1 MGHDMLTH
9 GNVPMRSFI
18 TTAIA
23 GVAVAILFG
32 SGTPAAWAD
41 NSPGRHGA
49 QPSLFAPRKPMFQA
63 GKPISL
69 LIAAGGSAEHHGQQE
84 DKLGFLGLKRYDL
97 GIYTLIVFGLLVWIV
112 NKYAWPYIREGLEKR
127 EANIRAAL
135 AEAQKERDE
144 AKALLVQAK
153 KQLEEAAVQ
162 VRTMLEEARRDA
174 EALRAAEREAGAREA
189 AAERERARRE
199 IAAARDAALAEIY
212 DRAVELA
219 AILSAKVLARNIT
232 PEDHR
237 RLLDEAVAELQ
248 RSVTTAA

>member
-1 MGHDMLTH
+1 MNART
-9 GNVPMRSFI
+9 FI
-18 TTAIA
+18 VV
-23 GVAVAILFG
+23 VAVVLGGMSNVRGDVATP
-32 SGTPAAWAD
+32 SAAAAVASPAAWGVPA
-41 NSPGRHGA
+41 
-49 QPSLFAPRKPMFQA
+49 LFAEA
-63 GKPISL
+63 TS
-69 LIAAGGSAEHHGQQE
+69 AHGSSHAQE

-97 GIYTLIVFGLLVWIV
+97 GIYTLIVFGLLVFIIS
-112 NKYAWPYIREGLEKR
+112 KYAWPHIREGLEKR

-144 AKALLVQAK
+144 AKALLAQAR
-153 KQLEEAAVQ
+153 KQLEDAAMQ
-162 VRTMLEEARRDA
+162 VRAMLEEARRDA

-219 AILSAKVLARNIT
+219 ALLSSKVLARDIT

-237 RLLDEAVAELQ
+237 RLLHEAVAELQ
-248 RSVTTAA
+248 RAAGPAA

>member
-1 MGHDMLTH
+1 
-9 GNVPMRSFI
+9 MRSLMIALLAGIIGLSDIHRVFADEALGRPSPPAHAAP
-18 TTAIA
+18 TEVTAQQGSHTATA
-23 GVAVAILFG
+23 G
-32 SGTPAAWAD
+32 
-41 NSPGRHGA
+41 H
-49 QPSLFAPRKPMFQA
+49 QA
-63 GKPISL
+63 
-69 LIAAGGSAEHHGQQE
+69 HHQE

-97 GIYTLIVFGLLVWIV
+97 GIYTLVVFGLLVLIV
-112 NKYAWPYIREGLEKR
+112 SKYAWPHIREGLEKR

-135 AEAQKERDE
+135 MEAQKERDE
-144 AKALLVQAK
+144 ARTLLAQAR
-153 KQLEEAAVQ
+153 KQLDDAAMQ
-162 VRTMLEEARRDA
+162 VRAMLEEARRDA

-219 AILSAKVLARNIT
+219 ALLSSKTLARSIT

-248 RSVTTAA
+248 QTNPTAA